1 MNRTQFIQAHALAC
15 VLATLGTGITPE
27 LALVQAILESNN
39 GNSTLSTK
47 YNNYYGIKS
56 AGNWKGKSVNL
67 RTFEYYNGVKTNIT
81 DGFRVYGSFYG
92 SCRDWV
98 KFLKSY
104 SRYKDT
110 IEAPTPIDQM
120 IEIGRSGYAT
130 APTYSSTLI
139 SIYKANKTTIDSA
152 LSGAR
157 FKIASGTVV
166 VSGLM
171 YYLYAKRRRL

>member
-1 MNRTQFIQAHALAC
+1 MNRTQFIQSHALAC

-104 SRYKDT
+104 SRYRDT

-171 YYLYAKRRRL
+171 YYLYARRRRL

>member
-15 VLATLGTGITPE
+15 VLATLGSGITPE

-39 GNSTLSTK
+39 GNSSLSKK

-56 AGNWKGKSVNL
+56 FGNWKGKSVNL
-67 RTFEYYNGVKTNIT
+67 KTFEYYSGVKTNVT
-81 DGFRVYGSFYG
+81 AGFRVYGSFYG
-92 SCRDWV
+92 SCRDYV
-98 KFLKSY
+98 KFLKTY

-110 IEAPTPIDQM
+110 IEAATPIDQM

-139 SIYKANKTTIDSA
+139 SIYKANKTVIDSA
-152 LSGAR
+152 ISGAR
-157 FKIASGTVV
+157 FKIAGGTVA
-166 VSGLM
+166 VSGLL
-171 YYLYAKRRRL
+171 YYLYVKKGKL